1 MLYFLNSALT
11 IVLALFFFLTG
22 ILSFLLPFSSSAQE
36 AAVSLIQSHFWVW
49 ILFGFGSFLIGSA
62 FATYTYFI
70 NRKNYL
76 TTKSGP
82 YTTSI
87 SESVIQ
93 SYLQN
98 YFEMLFPK
106 TQIPYR
112 LLLKKK
118 KIQIIADLPCIP
130 QDEQKNLLATMEKD
144 LSELLYKNLGYHQT
158 LELTLSFDSK

>member
-112 LLLKKK
+112 LLLKKRKYKSLQICLAFLKMNK
-118 KIQIIADLPCIP
+118 KICSQQWKKTFPSCSIKILAIT
-130 QDEQKNLLATMEKD
+130 KLL
-144 LSELLYKNLGYHQT
+144 N
-158 LELTLSFDSK
+158 